1 MYPIM
6 ARITADLIRARG
18 DCRELPRL
26 RDRSSFQQQH
36 EALRV
41 LTSSCG
47 YYRAGGAT
55 TDLPKKLTTC
65 SSWDKVEH
73 MYGKG
78 EVLPPVHARAGGRAR
93 GNARRPVQVHPGWE
107 IPAEGH
113 PNEAGQARVQ
123 VSTHARWWGSRWS
136 SRGHVPARVLSRT

>member
-6 ARITADLIRARG
+6 ARISADLIRARG
-18 DCRELPRL
+18 DCRELPGL

-55 TDLPKKLTTC
+55 TDDDHIILYRTSTFLC
-65 SSWDKVEH
+65 SVEVCFVLAAKICPTRVA
-73 MYGKG
+73 KG
-78 EVLPPVHARAGGRAR
+78 ISSAAYRSLAR
-93 GNARRPVQVHPGWE
+93 GLALSFR
-107 IPAEGH
+107 I
-113 PNEAGQARVQ
+113 
-123 VSTHARWWGSRWS
+123 STIVVA
-136 SRGHVPARVLSRT
+136 